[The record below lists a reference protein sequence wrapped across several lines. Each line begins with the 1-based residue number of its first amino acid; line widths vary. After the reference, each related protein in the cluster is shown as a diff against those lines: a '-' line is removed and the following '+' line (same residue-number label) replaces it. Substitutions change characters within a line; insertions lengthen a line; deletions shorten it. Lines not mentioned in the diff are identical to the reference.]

1 MVKFAR
7 CNALLSLALDASGKG
22 CRYVA
27 KAETEDDVVKDMSE
41 HLQSV
46 HQVDPG
52 EMKYN
57 ILASTKTTRG

>member
-41 HLQSV
+41 HLQGV
-46 HQVDPG
+46 HKVDSG
-52 EMKYN
+52 DMKQN
-57 ILASTKTTRG
+57 ILGVTKTTRS

>member
-1 MVKFAR
+1 MVRFAR

-27 KAETEDDVVKDMSE
+27 KGASDDDVVKDMGE
-41 HLQSV
+41 HLTAV

-52 EMKYN
+52 IMKSN
-57 ILASTKTTRG
+57 ILATTRTHNS

>member
-1 MVKFAR
+1 MVKFVR

-27 KAETEDDVVKDMSE
+27 KAELEDDVLKEMNE

>member
-1 MVKFAR
+1 MVRFVR
-7 CNALLSLALDASGKG
+7 CNALLSLAMDASGKG

-27 KAETEDDVVKDMSE
+27 KGDNDDDVVKDMSD

-52 EMKYN
+52 SMKLN
-57 ILASTKTTRG
+57 ILASTKTNNG

>member
-27 KAETEDDVVKDMSE
+27 KAESEDDVVKDMSA
-41 HLQSV
+41 HLESV

-57 ILASTKTTRG
+57 ILATTKTTRG

>member
-27 KAETEDDVVKDMSE
+27 KGESGDDVLKDMGE

-46 HQVDPG
+46 HKVDPA
-52 EMKYN
+52 EMKLN
-57 ILASTKTTRG
+57 IMASTKATRS

>member
-1 MVKFAR
+1 MIKFVR

-27 KAETEDDVVKDMSE
+27 KAESEDDVLKDMSQ

>member
-41 HLQSV
+41 HLETI
-46 HQVDPG
+46 HQVEPG
-52 EMKYN
+52 EMKQN
-57 ILASTKTTRG
+57 IIGVTKTTRA

>member
-1 MVKFAR
+1 MVKFVR

-27 KAETEDDVVKDMSE
+27 KAELEDDVLKEMNE
-41 HLQSV
+41 HLKSV